1 MPCLNQVFEELGI
14 HHEEHNIPLKVLKS
28 IKEKAKKAAT
38 NNATMVVKSKKRKGA
53 SGSKTIN
60 KKQKIIPASATASAI
75 ASAAASAKFDE
86 EVVENATRGS
96 ASSIRVEGEHSAA
109 SLDLGGDDFIED
121 AL

>member
-1 MPCLNQVFEELGI
+1 M
-14 HHEEHNIPLKVLKS
+14 LKS
-28 IKEKAKKAAT
+28 IDEKAKKAAAK
-38 NNATMVVKSKKRKGA
+38 NATAVAESKKRKGA

>member
-1 MPCLNQVFEELGI
+1 MPRLNQVFEELGI